1 MSIVYHR
8 YESNDDFVVDEN
20 VVAVEINDLI
30 MMDDDR
36 LNDLNMT
43 GVVEVI
49 VVENVSMKVVKVVVE
64 DDDDET
70 YDEMDGRDDVETQE
84 VSIAKSLSLTN
95 SVMMNEEI
103 SVDEKDCMRMV
114 LLNHLDYVDCKMTNA
129 MKLVVE
135 NSMVVAD
142 LLDHLLDHRHRPI
155 STMKHSNLVHRL
167 LDPLAVCLSNKL
179 CNDE

>member
-1 MSIVYHR
+1 VSIVYHR
-8 YESNDDFVVDEN
+8 YELNDDFVVDEN

-36 LNDLNMT
+36 LNDLNTT

-49 VVENVSMKVVKVVVE
+49 VVENVLMKVVKVVAVE

-95 SVMMNEEI
+95 SVMMNEAKI
-103 SVDEKDCMRMV
+103 FT
-114 LLNHLDYVDCKMTNA
+114 L
-129 MKLVVE
+129 
-135 NSMVVAD
+135 
-142 LLDHLLDHRHRPI
+142 
-155 STMKHSNLVHRL
+155 
-167 LDPLAVCLSNKL
+167 
-179 CNDE
+179 